1 MPARTPARILV
12 INDDTPFLDLM
23 HQLLQETEGYI
34 VQTRKEWEGAYE
46 FVKAQR
52 PDLVILDI
60 RIGGE
65 ERGWQILQMLTL
77 DPETLPIPVIVCSAA
92 VDDLHEH
99 QSILDKYGVRALP
112 KPFDLEDLLTTI
124 QQALETAPRRQRLEG
139 PAA

>member
-1 MPARTPARILV
+1 MV

-23 HQLLQETEGYI
+23 HQLLQETEGYA

-65 ERGWQILQMLTL
+65 ERGWHILEMLTL
-77 DPETLPIPVIVCSAA
+77 DPDTLPIPVIVCPAA
-92 VDDLHEH
+92 VDDLQADQPLLE
-99 QSILDKYGVRALP
+99 KYGVRVLP
-112 KPFDLEDLLTTI
+112 KPFHLDDLLATI
-124 QQALETAPRRQRLEG
+124 GACLSQGPRRVAE
-139 PAA
+139 